1 MPFMCIRRPC
11 MPATTSHLFISLYI
25 KLSCECSHA
34 CGHVGVPCIIC
45 FAQEGAAK
53 QTRTSICLGK
63 PGFRDRPTNPCVLQV
78 SDKTRRR
85 TFGDPGRS
93 AKPWIISRLSFLGL
107 CAGKAV
113 SQHSA
118 WQKIQ
123 GWQKE
128 TNGGRKKTGGFR
140 QTAGLD
146 STPCGN
152 SVEMLMI
159 FYG

>member
-1 MPFMCIRRPC
+1 M
-11 MPATTSHLFISLYI
+11 
-25 KLSCECSHA
+25 HA
-34 CGHVGVPCIIC
+34 CAHVGVSCIIC

-113 SQHSA
+113 SQHSP

-123 GWQKE
+123 GREINKW
-128 TNGGRKKTGGFR
+128 GRDWKKKQAVLGR
-140 QTAGLD
+140 PAGLLDCTPSPWGD
-146 STPCGN
+146 SVDADLLRLARL
-152 SVEMLMI
+152 SVASKSLSK
-159 FYG
+159 FHFLNYYFGASFT